1 LLDAKERTA
10 MHHALHQVLTTLAAL
25 RADFGLRRR
34 LGLALVTDRSFVV
47 ASFTRIS
54 TISWNTQ
61 SRGRSIMNFGSK
73 FAMTLVGAAISASM
87 CSADT
92 LPAHRIPAALAIEA
106 ASETI
111 AACARQGYR
120 ETAVVLD
127 SDGATIV
134 AVRGDGAGI
143 HTLDSAH
150 DKAYTSVSFKND
162 TIALA
167 ERAKGEDSIAPLAKL
182 PHVMF
187 FGGGIVIKLG
197 DETIG
202 AIGASGAPGAKL
214 DDNCARAGLEKI
226 RDRLK

>member
-1 LLDAKERTA
+1 MKQATKMA
-10 MHHALHQVLTTLAAL
+10 LAAVS
-25 RADFGLRRR
+25 AFIG
-34 LGLALVTDRSFVV
+34 
-47 ASFTRIS
+47 AST
-54 TISWNTQ
+54 
-61 SRGRSIMNFGSK
+61 
-73 FAMTLVGAAISASM
+73 
-87 CSADT
+87 CPADT
-92 LPAHRIPAALAIEA
+92 LPTHRIPTALADEA
-106 ASETI
+106 ANETI

-127 SDGATIV
+127 ADGAII
-134 AVRGDGAGI
+134 AMLRGDGAGI

-187 FGGGIVIKLG
+187 FGGGVVIKLG
-197 DETIG
+197 DEVIGSIG
-202 AIGASGAPGAKL
+202 AAGAPGAKL
-214 DDNCARAGLEKI
+214 DDACAHAGLDKI

>member
-1 LLDAKERTA
+1 
-10 MHHALHQVLTTLAAL
+10 
-25 RADFGLRRR
+25 
-34 LGLALVTDRSFVV
+34 
-47 ASFTRIS
+47 
-54 TISWNTQ
+54 
-61 SRGRSIMNFGSK
+61 MNFGSK
-73 FAMTLVGAAISASM
+73 FAMTLAGTAISASM

-92 LPAHRIPAALAIEA
+92 LPTHRIPAALAIEA
-106 ASETI
+106 ATETI

-127 SDGATIV
+127 ADGATIV